1 MPIDPALHPT
11 ATPDSVRSDPS
22 GDLSL
27 KFVDSA
33 FSQLTLKPEM
43 NVEGATVSE
52 LASHANNTRDIV
64 LPNQTEH
71 VSQIAVDN
79 FLIMG
84 MQIGGSLAKIV
95 YFTLSNDIKG
105 GRLHFKK
112 FETEKIDECLDFIAD
127 LVEDARQINC
137 RTEQVVK
144 ATGGGAYLFQ
154 DIIAKRLPGVTI
166 QKEDEMECLI
176 NGLNFFITE
185 IPYEVFT
192 YSEVNPMQFEER
204 TQDLYPY
211 MLVNIGSGVSILKVT
226 GPDEFC
232 RISGTSLGGGTLW
245 GLLSLLTGA
254 QSFDGKI
261 FFFGYVS
268 LFATIGPTNFAQS
281 ASLEMLDLSQNGDNR
296 NVDLLVGDIYGSDYS
311 KLGLK
316 STRIASSFGKVF
328 KKGVRQSQDAF
339 NPEDISK
346 SLLYMVSNNI
356 GQIAYL
362 VAQQHG
368 LRRIYFGGCY
378 IRGHPVT
385 MNTLSYAI
393 NFWSKGEMKALF
405 LRHEG
410 HLGATGAFL
419 KHKPMRRARHSFS
432 YSENFTPQIITG
444 NPSNVYGVLEQTNL
458 ELRSKE

>member
-11 ATPDSVRSDPS
+11 TTPDSVQSDPT
-22 GDLSL
+22 GQVSL
-27 KFVDSA
+27 PFINSVS
-33 FSQLTLKPEM
+33 SQLILKPEM

-52 LASHANNTRDIV
+52 LASHANDTRDIV

-71 VSQIAVDN
+71 VSQIAVD
-79 FLIMG
+79 
-84 MQIGGSLAKIV
+84 IGGSLAKIV
-95 YFTLSNDIKG
+95 YFTSSNDIKG

-112 FETEKIDECLDFIAD
+112 FETEKIDECLEFIAE
-127 LVEDARQINC
+127 LVKDARQING

-154 DIIAKRLPGVTI
+154 DKITKRLPGVTI

-192 YSEVNPMQFEER
+192 YSEINPMQFEER

-226 GPDEFC
+226 GPDEFS

-254 QSFDGKI
+254 QTFD
-261 FFFGYVS
+261 
-268 LFATIGPTNFAQS
+268 
-281 ASLEMLDLSQNGDNR
+281 EMLDLSQNGDNR

-346 SLLYMVSNNI
+346 SLLFMVSNNI

-419 KHKPMRRARHSFS
+419 RHKPMRRARHSFS